1 MSIETLIGLPWFKKS
16 LKPDPIEF
24 SESESEIESESVKCK
39 VQMNAFDII
48 SMSSGLNLS
57 GIFEEK
63 IVRKER
69 RFTTSASAAEVE
81 RRVAEVGERLGFR
94 TKRMKDKENWNME
107 VVGLV
112 KGRVVVVAKVL
123 EVAVELLLVEMTVVA
138 GGSGGDG
145 GGFSD
150 VEWEEL
156 TVGFQ
161 DIVVSWHC

>member
-1 MSIETLIGLPWFKKS
+1 MSIETLMGLSWFQKS
-16 LKPDPIEF
+16 LRPDPLELF
-24 SESESEIESESVKCK
+24 SGESETFTEDHIKYK
-39 VQMNAFDII
+39 TQMNVFDII

-69 RFTTSASAAEVE
+69 RFTSTETAEE
-81 RRVAEVGERLGFR
+81 IEKRVAEVGERLGYR
-94 TKRMKDKENWNME
+94 SKKMKDKENWNRD

-112 KGRVVVVAKVL
+112 KGRVMVLAKVL
-123 EVAVELLLVEMTVVA
+123 EVAVELLLVEMTVV
-138 GGSGGDG
+138 GGGD
-145 GGFSD
+145 GFSD

-161 DIVVSWHC
+161 DLVVSWHC